1 MVLYK
6 LYACTQI
13 GLVELVG
20 YVPPQG
26 TKLPPLLHGGVEEGH
41 RVQHRLPLLEVGDVQ
56 LVLGDTSVGA
66 SEACLDTLWGLIGEL
81 DAGLQQAGE
90 GGGNRWGRDNAGT
103 VNSKHTRHRVSQ
115 STKSFVGTKIT
126 TSKAFVE

>member
-1 MVLYK
+1 MYSSTLLTHPPPHPLKVQVIQVVLYK

-66 SEACLDTLWGLIGEL
+66 SEACLDTLRGLIGEL
-81 DAGLQQAGE
+81 DAGLQQAGAA
-90 GGGNRWGRDNAGT
+90 GGNQSGRDYAGT
-103 VNSKHTRHRVSQ
+103 VTQ
-115 STKSFVGTKIT
+115 STHKT
-126 TSKAFVE
+126 